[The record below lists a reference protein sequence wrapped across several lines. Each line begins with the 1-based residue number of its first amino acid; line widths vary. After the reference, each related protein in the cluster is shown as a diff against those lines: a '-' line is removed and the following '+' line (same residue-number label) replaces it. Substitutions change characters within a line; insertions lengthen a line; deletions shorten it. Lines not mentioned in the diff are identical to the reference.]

1 VYNYFQHNKGDSVMK
16 NLIRKMWDAHVIRQQ
31 KRADFRML
39 NMLDDKQLNDLGIGR
54 SQIRNA
60 IYGKDIN

>member
-1 VYNYFQHNKGDSVMK
+1 MK
-16 NLIRKMWDAHVIRQQ
+16 NLIKKMWDTHVIRQQ

>member
-1 VYNYFQHNKGDSVMK
+1 
-16 NLIRKMWDAHVIRQQ
+16 MWDAHVIRQQ

-39 NMLDDKQLNDLGIGR
+39 HMLSDRELNDLGIGR

-60 IYGKDIN
+60 IYGKDTN

>member
-1 VYNYFQHNKGDSVMK
+1 MK
-16 NLIRKMWDAHVIRQQ
+16 NLIIKMWDAHVIRQQ

-54 SQIRNA
+54 SQIRNV
-60 IYGKDIN
+60 IYGKDAN

>member
-1 VYNYFQHNKGDSVMK
+1 MK
-16 NLIRKMWDAHVIRQQ
+16 NLLKRMWDAHVIRQQ

-39 NMLDDKQLNDLGIGR
+39 HMLDDRQLNDLGIGR

-60 IYGKDIN
+60 IYGKDTN

>member
-1 VYNYFQHNKGDSVMK
+1 
-16 NLIRKMWDAHVIRQQ
+16 MWNNHCIRQH

-39 NMLDDKQLNDLGIGR
+39 HMLDDRQLNDLGIGR

-60 IYGKDIN
+60 IYGKDTN

>member
-1 VYNYFQHNKGDSVMK
+1 
-16 NLIRKMWDAHVIRQQ
+16 MWDAHVVRQQ

-39 NMLDDKQLNDLGIGR
+39 HMLSDRELNDLGIGR
-54 SQIRNA
+54 SEIRNV

>member
-1 VYNYFQHNKGDSVMK
+1 MK
-16 NLIRKMWDAHVIRQQ
+16 QLLKKMWDNHVIRQQ

-39 NMLDDKQLNDLGIGR
+39 QMLDDRQLNDLGIGR

>member
-1 VYNYFQHNKGDSVMK
+1 MK
-16 NLIRKMWDAHVIRQQ
+16 NLIKRMWDAHVIRQQ

-39 NMLDDKQLNDLGIGR
+39 HMLDDKQLNDLGIGR

-60 IYGKDIN
+60 IYGKDTN

>member
-1 VYNYFQHNKGDSVMK
+1 MK
-16 NLIRKMWDAHVIRQQ
+16 HLLKKMWDNQVIRQQ

-39 NMLDDKQLNDLGIGR
+39 HMLDDRQLNDLGIGR

-60 IYGKDIN
+60 IYGKDVN

>member
-1 VYNYFQHNKGDSVMK
+1 MK
-16 NLIRKMWDAHVIRQQ
+16 NLLKKMWDNHVIRQQ

-39 NMLDDKQLNDLGIGR
+39 HMLDDRQLNDLGIGR

-60 IYGKDIN
+60 IYGKDTN

>member
-1 VYNYFQHNKGDSVMK
+1 MK
-16 NLIRKMWDAHVIRQQ
+16 NLIRKMWDSHVIRQQ

>member
-1 VYNYFQHNKGDSVMK
+1 MK
-16 NLIRKMWDAHVIRQQ
+16 KILQRMWQNHCIRQQ

-39 NMLDDKQLNDLGIGR
+39 HMLDDRQLNDLGIGR

-60 IYGKDIN
+60 IYGEESNR

>member
-1 VYNYFQHNKGDSVMK
+1 MK
-16 NLIRKMWDAHVIRQQ
+16 NILKKMWANHVIRQQ

-39 NMLDDKQLNDLGIGR
+39 HMLSDRELNDLGIGR
-54 SQIRNA
+54 SEIRNA